1 MFDKNTQAEFTI
13 QKFYARSQL
22 YLVPQDMRIIFLEF
36 YMLGNTGCY
45 EGIIWSRSELRLSRV
60 VAGQDRM
67 AQASDA
73 ERQSSISSSSPP
85 LLLLQSPGS
94 ADSVVLLKHHVRR
107 PQKWNFLLE
116 RKHLLL

>member
-60 VAGQDRM
+60 VPGQD
-67 AQASDA
+67 
-73 ERQSSISSSSPP
+73 
-85 LLLLQSPGS
+85 GTG
-94 ADSVVLLKHHVRR
+94 
-107 PQKWNFLLE
+107 
-116 RKHLLL
+116 